1 MMSPFHLFF
10 HRLFIQSKERVYRM
24 QRIFREQK
32 VNLLK
37 NGYSAYA
44 ESTELIRLIKRDIL
58 RNALNVHYDETPI
71 GCWFI
76 PLTPQDKHETSYN
89 K

>member
-1 MMSPFHLFF
+1 
-10 HRLFIQSKERVYRM
+10 M
-24 QRIFREQK
+24 QRVFREQK
-32 VNLLK
+32 INLLK

-76 PLTPQDKHETSYN
+76 PLTRQYEHDTESSK
-89 K
+89 